1 MYMRLYLCVFAIKSD
16 YSDENSSMC
25 IKYHSFHKD
34 YAATITTGR
43 QPSIISSQLAA
54 CLTSVKLF
62 DELSFLC

>member
-34 YAATITTGR
+34 SAAITTGLR
-43 QPSIISSQLAA
+43 PSIISSQLAA